1 MPVHVRFELVPGLFS
16 GDLFSILLIL
26 CHARAIGRH
35 ERRHERP
42 VVTTLLF
49 E

>member
-26 CHARAIGRH
+26 YLDRTNRY